1 VLAAVRAKSHVSI
14 AKRSRVISGSRA
26 VRCKKR
32 SLQRSASPGSRIGRR
47 GGVRC
52 PARSTMGIPALGLFS
67 AEPRYSPA
75 VSADARTRSQTIG
88 LAPGAA
94 TEAAGQD
101 ARKYGSTNPVVA
113 RLLEHWIGCLRQA
126 VAGSGDVVLDV
137 GIGEGFAFE
146 RLGLDPPLPVGV
158 EYRLDKLESARTRV
172 ARLAAVRADA
182 GMLPLPDASIDLVL
196 CTEVLEHLVRPEPAL
211 TELARVTRGVCVV
224 SVPWEPWFRVGNLV
238 RGKNVRRLGND
249 PEHVQQFGPTTLRR
263 RLEAPFRMV
272 EVRRC
277 FPWLVAVCRLPRR

>member
-1 VLAAVRAKSHVSI
+1 VVLI
-14 AKRSRVISGSRA
+14 FET
-26 VRCKKR
+26 
-32 SLQRSASPGSRIGRR
+32 SLPVLR
-47 GGVRC
+47 
-52 PARSTMGIPALGLFS
+52 LFP
-67 AEPRYSPA
+67 AEPGYSPA

-94 TEAAGQD
+94 AEAAGQD
-101 ARKYGSTNPVVA
+101 AKKYGSTNPVVA
-113 RLLEHWIGCLRQA
+113 RLLRRWIRCLRE
-126 VAGSGDVVLDV
+126 VAAGGGDAVLDV

-146 RLGLDPPLPVGV
+146 RLGLDAPLQVGV

-196 CTEVLEHLVRPEPAL
+196 CTEVLEHLVHPEPAL
-211 TELARVTRGVCVV
+211 AELARVTGGSCVV

-238 RGKNVRRLGND
+238 RGKNVGRLGND
-249 PEHVQQFGPTTLRR
+249 PEHVQHFTPATFRR
-263 RLEAPFRMV
+263 RLEAMFREV

-277 FPWLVAVCRLPRR
+277 FPWLVAVCRLPRG